1 MKIENMIT
9 FRRVADERSYTR
21 AAEGL
26 FLTPSAVYQQ
36 VKQLEA
42 EVGAKLVYVI
52 GKDVRLTTEGS
63 LVYAAA
69 GEVEEAHSALFTRI
83 AGIRERSLHVVR
95 IGASSYFGIMA
106 AAADSLGKRKPELSV
121 EFETMRPWD
130 AIDRLRAG
138 AIDFGF
144 VGSMHLEPD
153 LTAEPCVENRI
164 VIVVPAGHPLATS
177 GPVPFDAV
185 QRYSMVGYQ
194 DGSARRAI
202 DRWATSRSRIQ
213 IVYAAQIISS
223 IDIKTTALL
232 MGLPAFV
239 VESAVEEELASGVL
253 QRVDVRDFSASYV
266 LFAVFR
272 RAGQSEAATQYL
284 QELLSLR
291 GTGVGR
297 ISPFTA
303 EHLSEP

>member
-1 MKIENMIT
+1 
-9 FRRVADERSYTR
+9 
-21 AAEGL
+21 
-26 FLTPSAVYQQ
+26 
-36 VKQLEA
+36 
-42 EVGAKLVYVI
+42 
-52 GKDVRLTTEGS
+52 
-63 LVYAAA
+63 
-69 GEVEEAHSALFTRI
+69 
-83 AGIRERSLHVVR
+83 
-95 IGASSYFGIMA
+95 
-106 AAADSLGKRKPELSV
+106 
-121 EFETMRPWD
+121 
-130 AIDRLRAG
+130 
-138 AIDFGF
+138 
-144 VGSMHLEPD
+144 
-153 LTAEPCVENRI
+153 
-164 VIVVPAGHPLATS
+164 
-177 GPVPFDAV
+177 
-185 QRYSMVGYQ
+185 MVGYQ